1 MMARKPVSV
10 LKRSFLHFYKDGL
23 MRLKELSMAGLVAL
37 AFMSG
42 CSSSE
47 FETAVVSGTV
57 RCDGV
62 LLTEGLVIFTPVPS
76 GDAKTANTGRAA
88 SGIVWPDGTY
98 ELSTF
103 GDGDGAIV
111 GDHDVE
117 VYAPALEDD
126 DAPLTDANRY
136 ACGKVVL
143 RKTVAAG
150 TNVLD
155 LELSRPA
162 AGKFR

>member
-1 MMARKPVSV
+1 MLRMQLNNCFAAAV
-10 LKRSFLHFYKDGL
+10 L
-23 MRLKELSMAGLVAL
+23 AL
-37 AFMSG
+37 GFMSG

-57 RCDGV
+57 RCDGT
-62 LLTEGLVIFTPVPS
+62 LLTDGLVVFTPIPA
-76 GDAKTANTGRAA
+76 GDAKTVNTGRAA

-98 ELSTF
+98 ELSTY

-111 GDHDVE
+111 GDHNVE

-143 RKTVAAG
+143 KKTVSAG

-162 AGKFR
+162 TGKFR

>member
-1 MMARKPVSV
+1 
-10 LKRSFLHFYKDGL
+10 
-23 MRLKELSMAGLVAL
+23 MRLKELSMAGLFAL
-37 AFMSG
+37 AVMSG
-42 CSSSE
+42 CGSSE

-62 LLTEGLVIFTPVPS
+62 LLTDGLVVFTPVPA
-76 GDAKTANTGRAA
+76 GDAKTVNTGRAA

-98 ELSTF
+98 QLSTYV
-103 GDGDGAIV
+103 DGDGAIV

-162 AGKFR
+162 SGKFR

>member
-1 MMARKPVSV
+1 MQLNNRFAAAV
-10 LKRSFLHFYKDGL
+10 L
-23 MRLKELSMAGLVAL
+23 AL
-37 AFMSG
+37 GFMSG

-57 RCDGV
+57 RCDGT
-62 LLTEGLVIFTPVPS
+62 LLTDGLVVFTPIPA
-76 GDAKTANTGRAA
+76 GDAKTVNTGRAA

-98 ELSTF
+98 KLSTY

-111 GDHDVE
+111 GDHNVE

-143 RKTVAAG
+143 KKTVSAG

-162 AGKFR
+162 TGKFR